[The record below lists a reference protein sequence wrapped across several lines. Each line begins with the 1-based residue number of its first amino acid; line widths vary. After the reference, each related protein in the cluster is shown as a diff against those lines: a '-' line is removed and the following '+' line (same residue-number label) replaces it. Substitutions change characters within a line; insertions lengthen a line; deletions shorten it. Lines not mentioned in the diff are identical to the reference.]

1 VETLKSKKKVPV
13 PTNFFGKSKSVN
25 WHTPLIV
32 LEKVRAVMSIDLD
45 PCSNRGNHTKAKRT
59 FTRKD
64 DALSKQWK
72 GNVFM
77 NPPYGK
83 GMRDWIHKLISEHQA
98 GRVPQAIALVPA
110 RTNARWFQELAK
122 AADAVCFPQGGLR
135 FINGKTHKEA
145 KPAMF
150 PSALFYLGP
159 DPQQFQDVFSDL
171 GCILSGSDKQ
181 ASYAI
186 ASLKFNGEA
195 A

>member
-1 VETLKSKKKVPV
+1 
-13 PTNFFGKSKSVN
+13 
-25 WHTPLIV
+25 
-32 LEKVRAVMSIDLD
+32 MSIDLD
-45 PCSNRGNHTKAKRT
+45 PCSNRGNHTKAKQT

-64 DALSKQWK
+64 DALSKPWN

-98 GRVPQAIALVPA
+98 GRVPIPIALVPA
-110 RTNARWFQELAK
+110 RTNARWFQDFAR

-150 PSALFYLGP
+150 PSALFYFGP
-159 DPQQFQDVFSDL
+159 DPRQFQGVLSDL
-171 GCILSGSDKQ
+171 GCILSGKEKWV
-181 ASYAI
+181 SYPKTPTNPT
-186 ASLKFNGEA
+186 SEA